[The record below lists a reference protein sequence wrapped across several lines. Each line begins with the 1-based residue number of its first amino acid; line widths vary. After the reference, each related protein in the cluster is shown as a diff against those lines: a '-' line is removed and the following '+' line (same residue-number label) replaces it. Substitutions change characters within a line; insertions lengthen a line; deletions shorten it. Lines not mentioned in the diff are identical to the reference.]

1 MPRLQPF
8 RFPWR
13 TRRSIAGD
21 VDDEVRFHLDMRTAE
36 LVQHGMSETMAREE
50 AIREFGN
57 IDFTKR
63 YCRAQDQAGERA
75 MRWSEWADEVRQH
88 IGDAIRTLRRNPGYA
103 AVAVLTMLIGIGANA
118 AIFTVTDAVLLRP
131 FPFAD
136 PDRLVVIYENKIQ
149 QHNTRSQMSPADV
162 ADYRS
167 AQQSMTA
174 MGGLAFTGLAFQP
187 RDGTPVTV
195 EAMRLGAN
203 VFDILGV
210 RPALGRT
217 FLPGEDS
224 PGRAYVVVLSDGFWR
239 RQLGADA
246 GVVGRTITFD
256 DRPYTVVG
264 VMPPGF
270 SLGYNEHVWVPL
282 DVSRILADANR
293 ARKLHFMYGI
303 GRLKPN
309 VTPEASGADLM
320 TIARRLETQ
329 FPDANTGHLVTVV
342 DLRTAMVG
350 DLRPTMILLTGA
362 AALVLLIACAN
373 LANIIVAR
381 GIARRREL
389 AVRAALGAGRGR
401 LTRQLL
407 TETIILALTG
417 AAGAVLVA
425 AWGTKALLALNPEA
439 LPPYA
444 RVGLDGR
451 VLLFAAAAAGIS
463 GLLAGI
469 LPSFS
474 VTRVDLNE
482 TLKES
487 SRANAGGLRGDR
499 VRRGLVIAQ
508 TALAVMLLI
517 GSGIL
522 IRSLRAIERVDM
534 GFNPIGVITADV
546 TIHGARYDS
555 IAAVNAFFT
564 RAMDGIRVSPSI
576 VAAGAVGG
584 LPLRGNST
592 SSLTVEGAPIP
603 KGHLPEV
610 GYVSVAGDYFKT
622 LGIPLLRG
630 RAFSSGDGPKQPPV
644 VVINNA
650 LAKQFFASVDPVGR
664 RIRLGPNPKEPWGTI
679 VGVVGDVRQHG
690 LEHDIQPTAF
700 VTNQQDGW
708 TSLTFVA
715 RAASATM
722 TAVPAL
728 RDAIRSADA
737 TAVIDNV
744 QPMDVVVGA
753 SLSRRTFAMALL
765 TIFAAVALGLAA
777 LGVYGVLAYAVAARR
792 REFGVRLAL
801 GAEVRQVVTLVLRQG
816 LGWTVAGVT
825 LGVIGAR
832 AGTRLLEGQVFGI
845 ASSDPMTY
853 VVVAAVVVGA
863 ALAACVIPVRRAT
876 HVDPATALRED

>member
-1 MPRLQPF
+1 
-8 RFPWR
+8 
-13 TRRSIAGD
+13 
-21 VDDEVRFHLDMRTAE
+21 
-36 LVQHGMSETMAREE
+36 MSESTARDE
-50 AIREFGN
+50 ATREFGN

-63 YCRAQDQAGERA
+63 YCREQDQAGERA
-75 MRWSEWADEVRQH
+75 MRWSEWSDEVRQN
-88 IGDAIRTLRRNPGYA
+88 IGYAVRTLRRNPGYA
-103 AVAVLTMLIGIGANA
+103 TVAVLTMLIGIGANS
-118 AIFTVTDAVLLRP
+118 AIFTVTDAVMLRP
-131 FPFAD
+131 FPYAD
-136 PDRLVVIYENKIQ
+136 PGRLVIIYENKIP
-149 QHNTRSQMSPADV
+149 QHSLRSQMSPADV

-167 AQQSMTA
+167 GQQSMTA
-174 MGGLAFTGLAFQP
+174 MGAFAFTGLAFQP

-224 PGRAYVVVLSDGFWR
+224 RDRQYVVVVSDGFWR

-246 GVVGRTITFD
+246 GIVGRTITFD
-256 DRPYTVVG
+256 DRPYTIIG

-270 SLGYNEHVWVPL
+270 SLGYSEQVWIPL
-282 DVSRILADANR
+282 DVSRILADPNR

-303 GRLKPN
+303 GRLKPG
-309 VTPEASGADLM
+309 VSLEAAHADLM
-320 TIARRLETQ
+320 SISRRLEKQ
-329 FPDANTGHLVTVV
+329 YPDANTGHLITMV
-342 DLRTAMVG
+342 DLRSAMVG
-350 DLRPTMILLTGA
+350 DLRPTMILLTSA

-381 GIARRREL
+381 GMARRREL
-389 AVRAALGAGRGR
+389 AVRAALGAGRAR

-407 TETIILALTG
+407 TETIILALIG

-425 AWGTKALLALNPEA
+425 AWGTKALLALNPET

-444 RVGLDGR
+444 RVALDGR
-451 VLLFAAAAAGIS
+451 VLLFAGVAAGIS

-469 LPSFS
+469 LPSFA

-499 VRRGLVIAQ
+499 VRRGLVIGQ
-508 TALAVMLLI
+508 TALAVVLLI

-522 IRSLRAIERVDM
+522 IRSLRAIQRIDM
-534 GFNPIGVITADV
+534 GFNPDGVLTADV
-546 TIHGARYDS
+546 TIHGAQYDS
-555 IAAVNAFFT
+555 VTAVNAFFV
-564 RAMDGIRVSPSI
+564 RAMEGMRASPSI

-584 LPLRGNST
+584 LPLRGSSNA
-592 SSLTVEGAPIP
+592 SLTVEGTPVP
-603 KGHLPEV
+603 NGHLPEV
-610 GYVSVAGDYFKT
+610 GYVSTAGDYFKT

-630 RAFSSGDGPKQPPV
+630 RMFSSSDGPKQPSV

-664 RIRLGPNPKEPWGTI
+664 RIRLGPNPNDPWSTI
-679 VGVVGDVRQHG
+679 IGVVGDVRQQG
-690 LEHDIQPTAF
+690 LEKEIKPTAF
-700 VTNQQDGW
+700 VSNQQDGW
-708 TSLTFVA
+708 TSLTFVV
-715 RAASATM
+715 RASRGAM
-722 TAVPAL
+722 TALPAF
-728 RDAIRSADA
+728 RDAIRATDP

-753 SLSRRTFAMALL
+753 SLSRRTFSMALL

-777 LGVYGVLAYAVAARR
+777 LGVYGVLSYAVAARR

-801 GAEVRQVVTLVLRQG
+801 GAEVHQVVTLVLRQG
-816 LGWTVAGVT
+816 LGWTAAGVT

-845 ASSDPMTY
+845 APTDPTTY
-853 VVVAAVVVGA
+853 AVVAVVVAGA
-863 ALAACVIPVRRAT
+863 ALLACVIPVRRAT
-876 HVDPATALRED
+876 HVDPAMALRDD